1 VNVPT
6 PVNARRL
13 SENLYRPQLGEVS
26 PVARTTAWLNG
37 NGERPGVHEHRMDPT
52 EQNELYTMDT
62 YEEELKMKHKLER
75 APKPRARD
83 SAGYSTPVR
92 RPSTASSS
100 RPPSLPSKIFFQ
112 DGSVTTLESP
122 KSEVQTMSVSRETSF
137 RGPSRASRTSEHT
150 ARPLRRRSLLSM
162 VSVPPTEEASIPPS
176 LPSKNSG
183 RGSPDSMETES
194 RQSPRSI
201 PDEDFGEEY
210 EEHHEEAATSAAPES
225 IPEAIQIYSPTVEEH
240 QSTAV
245 RSQPASSVSR
255 LMPTFGVSL
264 SFMPIPLVVNFA
276 R

>member
-1 VNVPT
+1 VNVAT

-37 NGERPGVHEHRMDPT
+37 VGDRPGVHEHRTDPT
-52 EQNELYTMDT
+52 EQNELYTMET

-75 APKPRARD
+75 TPKPRARD
-83 SAGYSTPVR
+83 SAGYSTPIR

-100 RPPSLPSKIFFQ
+100 KPPSLPSKIMYQ
-112 DGSVTTLESP
+112 EGSVTTLDSP

-137 RGPSRASRTSEHT
+137 RAPSRTSRASEHT
-150 ARPLRRRSLLSM
+150 ARPRRRSLLSM
-162 VSVPPTEEASIPPS
+162 VSVPPTEEASVPPS

-183 RGSPDSMETES
+183 RGTPDSMETES

-210 EEHHEEAATSAAPES
+210 EHHEQATETVPES
-225 IPEAIQIYSPTVEEH
+225 IPEAIQIYSPTAEEH
-240 QSTAV
+240 QSAGV
-245 RSQPASSVSR
+245 RSHPASSVSR
-255 LMPTFGVSL
+255 LMPTFGVSGCL
-264 SFMPIPLVVNFA
+264 FPFL
-276 R
+276 